1 MSLIGIFVGAG
12 NTFNFVKLFKFLIG
26 FIYGFHIQTYITF
39 AYRDWFGV
47 VLSIW
52 LISL

>member
-1 MSLIGIFVGAG
+1 MSLISTFVGAG
-12 NTFNFVKLFKFLIG
+12 NTFNFVKLFKFVIG

-39 AYRDWFGV
+39 AYRDWFVV
-47 VLSIW
+47 VLFIL